1 MPLILPAR
9 TLDTGGYEIDNSLRY
24 NSPDIGRLGKT
35 ISGTSNRKTFSLS
48 FWLKKSHNDGN
59 GGIMGVGT
67 ASSDTGKLNIRIT
80 GSDFLKIE
88 GGATTYRVTNRAF
101 RDNSAWYNIFIS
113 FDSTQST
120 ADNRISIY
128 VNGVEETSFSTKN
141 NPSQDAN
148 TPFNEDGKT
157 HYIGTA
163 GDGSAEPLDGYLAEF
178 HYIDGTRKAHSDFG
192 EFNDNGVW
200 IPKAYDGSYGTHGFY
215 FQFQDSGNLGDD
227 TSGNGNDYTAS
238 NLTSTDQTTDTPTN
252 NFCTMNPLDNF
263 YASGVFAEGNLD
275 LTTNASAYAFNTS
288 TFGLDSGKWYWEAK
302 VTNIGTGSDNWLL
315 GITASPSISA
325 SEMLGQH
332 NYSLSYRNNGN
343 YKTSD
348 ANNTH
353 GASFTNNDIVMFALD
368 LDNDRLYL
376 GHGGSWA
383 DGSGNTDE
391 SDLSNSNS
399 IIDISGLRSTSKG
412 TTVFIAF
419 GDGNGNSSSTPS
431 EAQLNFGNPPF
442 AISSGNSDGAGFGNF
457 EYAVPSGF
465 YSLCTK
471 NLAEYG

>member
-9 TLDTGGYEIDNSLRY
+9 TLDSGYEIDNSLRF
-24 NSPDIGRLGKT
+24 NSPDVGSLGKT

-67 ASSDTGKLNIRIT
+67 ASSDTGKLNIKIT
-80 GSDFLKIE
+80 GSDVLTIE
-88 GGATTYRVTNRAF
+88 GGATNYRITNRAF

-157 HYIGTA
+157 HYIGTE
-163 GDGSAEPLDGYLAEF
+163 GNGSSSPLDGYLAEF

-200 IPKAYDGSYGTHGFY
+200 IPKKYNGSYGTHGFY

-227 TSGNGNDYTAS
+227 TSGNGNDYTAT
-238 NLTSTDQTTDTPTN
+238 NLTATDQTTDTPTN
-252 NFCTMNPLDNF
+252 NFCTLNPLINS
-263 YASGVFAEGNLD
+263 AQNGALSEGNTKLVSGSASWGHK
-275 LTTNASAYAFNTS
+275 LGTMAVTN
-288 TFGLDSGKWYWEAK
+288 GKWYYEAK
-302 VTNIGTGSDNWLL
+302 VTSSTGNHYVGWQDIQPTQAQNAANPQSDSSGTTIWFTN
-315 GITASPSISA
+315 TANDTTGFLRKNDTDDSA
-325 SEMLGQH
+325 VAS
-332 NYSLSYRNNGN
+332 
-343 YKTSD
+343 
-348 ANNTH
+348 
-353 GASFTNNDIVMFALD
+353 GAIANNDIIGLALD
-368 LDNDRLYL
+368 LDSGTQTLTIYKN
-376 GHGGSWA
+376 GSA
-383 DGSGNTDE
+383 IDSNNTIASGNT
-391 SDLSNSNS
+391 
-399 IIDISGLRSTSKG
+399 G
-412 TTVFIAF
+412 TLVPFIANATSGASIEF
-419 GDGNGNSSSTPS
+419 
-431 EAQLNFGNPPF
+431 NFGNAPF
-442 AISSGNSDGAGFGNF
+442 SISSGNSDANGYGNF
-457 EYAVPSGF
+457 EYAVPSGY